1 MNSWVPSDSVGV
13 YLLGVEVCWFLAKK
27 SANYSIYFH
36 NLFYEEFKAIKIVKI

>member
-1 MNSWVPSDSVGV
+1 MSPFRQCGGLPVKCGSALIVS
-13 YLLGVEVCWFLAKK
+13 CQK